1 MSSLLCQVINF
12 LPDTVVQGRYY
23 SNTFTLL
30 SLICVG
36 FNVYSVGA
44 DQIGELCFSYSNCG
58 AGQCELHMCWK
69 CSCCKWVLFFS
80 QGRIRSWLVSLSLLA
95 ILRGYFNCLSMKL
108 MPLVWITILLQ
119 KLERL
124 NPLHC

>member
-1 MSSLLCQVINF
+1 MSSMLCQVINF

-36 FNVYSVGA
+36 FNVYNVGI
-44 DQIGELCFSYSNCG
+44 DQIGELCISYRNSG

-69 CSCCKWVLFFS
+69 CSCYKWVLVFS